1 MRYLFLFLWKYN
13 FFISFLLLEIL
24 CGYLIVQNNNFQR
37 ASFINSTNQVA
48 AKVNSAVSSVTE
60 YINLGITNDALSREN
75 AAFKSSVRT
84 AVKNV
89 ETAVANKNLEQA
101 QEALKLAC
109 TKLDK
114 ALAKGIFHKNFVSRN
129 KSRLAKLLNSL
140 A

>member
-1 MRYLFLFLWKYN
+1 MANIKQQAKRNL
-13 FFISFLLLEIL
+13 
-24 CGYLIVQNNNFQR
+24 
-37 ASFINSTNQVA
+37 TNEKRRLQ
-48 AKVNSAVSSVTE
+48 
-60 YINLGITNDALSREN
+60 N